1 MLWGGLIRRLG
12 WDRRPDPDVA
22 GLPLVL
28 VLLAVAALAWLGD
41 PLTALL
47 ALPAAHLWLV
57 LAMPERLD
65 LGPLA
70 RRLASLALVALG
82 VLPLLALIAF
92 YADQLGLGIGDVGWT
107 GVQLLAAGQVGL
119 GGAILWSL
127 AFGCAAAAV
136 MLAVRAQQAPAGSK
150 DGGGIDVTIRGPVS
164 YAGPGSLG
172 GTQSALRR

>member
-1 MLWGGLIRRLG
+1 LWAGLIRRLG

-28 VLLAVAALAWLGD
+28 VLLAVAVLAWLSD

-47 ALPAAHLWLV
+47 ALPAVHLWLV

-82 VLPLLALIAF
+82 ALPMLALIAF
-92 YADQLGLGIGDVGWT
+92 YADQLGLGVGDIGWT

-136 MLAVRAQQAPAGSK
+136 MLAVPAQQAPAGSK